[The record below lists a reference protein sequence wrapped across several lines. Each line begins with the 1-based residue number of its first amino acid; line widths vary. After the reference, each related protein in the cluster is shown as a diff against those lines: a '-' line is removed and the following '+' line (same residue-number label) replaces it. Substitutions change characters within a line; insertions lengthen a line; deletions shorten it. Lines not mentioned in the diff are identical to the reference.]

1 MGRYQ
6 DTDRLYSFA
15 VVADTHLNQTET
27 ESDSPFEINRRANR
41 RLRHVINDMNQRD
54 LAHVVHLGDV
64 VHPVPSNPELYKGAA
79 TQFFNQVAKL
89 QHPLYIVPG
98 NHDVG
103 DKNISW
109 GPAGTVQQSY
119 LDAWSEYFGDHY
131 FHFSVQDVHFIG
143 LNIQLYGSGLPMES
157 TQRKWLADILEQ
169 CKGERIMLFS
179 HYPPYLLD
187 PKEQE
192 HYDNLGDTSRQEIL
206 DLIKTWSIEALFAGH
221 VHHFWYNSYEECHF
235 YLLPST
241 AFTRQ
246 DYSEMFRTSPAD
258 DAFGRNDWSKLGYM
272 IVHVYEQ
279 GHQFEIVRCNGKE
292 LKNYPNKSVRV
303 RRISSVNPNTNRFP
317 VMGFDLRHDW
327 CETVQIPPLG
337 GLDEF
342 DRKWVRNDY
351 ALLAVWEMGAKHLR
365 IPASDLRDEVRRQ
378 RLKDLTNLGFAF
390 TLFSSA
396 SEAFNI
402 LPLVEANSPLICD
415 WEISGHLEELLAVAA
430 KLSPLTRRHDISLYL
445 SLLRSK
451 ADILKTKKTYYH
463 VINHGF
469 SASDTS
475 TDILMT
481 LESATSVFDGV
492 VFRCGFYDSIEE
504 TIDNAMS
511 VRTCTGL
518 KTSIH
523 LRLSA
528 DNPAQFQHDDA
539 LLCNRLAR
547 TMCYSWYRGFNQIYC
562 DTFTDN
568 ERGYFPRI
576 GVLDRTYNPRNGFNI
591 VKCLHSLFNTLGKVK
606 SWNSTTHSEA
616 VDVVSIVAK
625 HGEFT
630 MFLFQPNS
638 NVDLKE
644 LAKIS
649 KGTWVNWRDAEL
661 VDQAPQVNGLPL
673 ARIRVFDR
681 E

>member
-1 MGRYQ
+1 MRRYQ
-6 DTDRLYSFA
+6 DEDRLYSFA

-27 ESDSPFEINRRANR
+27 GSDSPFEINRRANR

-64 VHPVPSNPELYKGAA
+64 VHPVPSNLELYEGAA
-79 TQFFNQVAKL
+79 TQFFNQVAEL
-89 QHPLYIVPG
+89 QHPLYVVPG

-103 DKNISW
+103 DKTISW
-109 GPAGTVQQSY
+109 GPAGTVRQPY

-143 LNIQLYGSGLPMES
+143 LNIQLYGSGLQMES
-157 TQRKWLADILEQ
+157 TQRQWLADVLEQ
-169 CKGERIMLFS
+169 CKNKRIMLFS

-187 PKEQE
+187 PKEKE
-192 HYDNLGDTSRQEIL
+192 HYDNLGDIGRQEIL
-206 DLIKTWSIEALFAGH
+206 DLIKTCSIEALFAGH
-221 VHHFWYNSYEECHF
+221 VHHFWYNSYERCHF

-246 DYSEMFRTSPAD
+246 DYSEMFRIPPAD
-258 DAFGRNDWSKLGYM
+258 DACGRNDLPKLGYM
-272 IVHVYEQ
+272 IVHVYEH
-279 GHQFEIVRCNGKE
+279 GHQFEIVRCNGRE
-292 LKNYPNKSVRV
+292 LENYPIDAVRPC
-303 RRISSVNPNTNRFP
+303 RINPVNPDTNQFP

-342 DRKWVRNDY
+342 DRKSVRNDY
-351 ALLAVWEMGAKHLR
+351 AMLAVWEMGVKHLR
-365 IPASDLRDEVRRQ
+365 IPASDLMDDVRRQ
-378 RLKDLTNLGFAF
+378 RLRDLTNLGFAF

-396 SEAFNI
+396 SEALNI
-402 LPLVEANSPLICD
+402 LPLVEANSPLIRD
-415 WEISGHLEELLAVAA
+415 WEISGHLQDLLAVAA
-430 KLSPLTRRHDISLYL
+430 KLSPSTRQHDVSLYF

-469 SASDTS
+469 TASDTN
-475 TDILMT
+475 TDLLMK

-492 VFRCGFYDSIEE
+492 VFRCGLYDSIED
-504 TIDNAMS
+504 TIDTAMS
-511 VRTCTGL
+511 VRAHTGL

-523 LRLSA
+523 LRVSA
-528 DNPAQFQHDDA
+528 DNPAQFQQDDE

-547 TMCYSWYRGFNQIYC
+547 TMCYSWYRGFHQIYC
-562 DTFTDN
+562 DTLTDN

-576 GVLDRTYNPRNGFNI
+576 GVLDRSSNPRNGFNI
-591 VKCLHSLFNTLGKVK
+591 VKCLHSLFNELGKVK
-606 SWNSTTHSEA
+606 SWSSTAHGDA
-616 VDVVSIVAK
+616 VDVVSIVAE
-625 HGEFT
+625 HGAFT
-630 MFLFQPNS
+630 MFLFQPDS
-638 NVDLKE
+638 NAEVSE

-649 KGTWVNWRDAEL
+649 KGTWVNWSEAEL
-661 VDQAPQVNGLPL
+661 VDQAPHTNGLPL
-673 ARIRVFDR
+673 ARIHRTSV
-681 E
+681 